1 MQTART
7 TVRRKADRGR
17 YDRGTIDAI
26 LDEALLA
33 HVGFTVDGA
42 PCVLPMAY
50 ARVGD
55 VLYLHGASGNH
66 MLRTLA
72 GGAEACVTVTL
83 LDGLVLSRSA
93 FHHSMNYRSVV
104 AFGRAEKVDDDAE
117 KRAAMEALIE
127 HTVPGRTP
135 HTRPPSE
142 RELRATLVV
151 RFPLTE
157 ASAKIRTGPALE
169 EPDDLA
175 LPYWGGEI
183 PLRLVAGE
191 PVPDAHVDRGA

>member
-127 HTVPGRTP
+127 HMVPGRTP